1 MTNKSKKTTLNGL
14 GSVASPELVA
24 LGGSVRSL
32 VDAMLRIDDAPDEL
46 ERARAQL
53 DVIAE
58 RLATSARS
66 SDALRLGRDDEP
78 EDARPYFIDGV
89 MLPPYHPLAADFEIQ
104 TEDAVTTGSVTFG
117 VVFEGPPGCVH
128 GAHVAGFFDQIL
140 GCHNLALGLPA
151 MTASLSVQYR
161 RPTPLFTRLLF
172 EVRIREQKGRKVTV
186 RGALRDGDG
195 VVAEADGLFVLPNSG
210 ITRDLGQIVRE
221 PSRSTPRGRS

>member
-161 RPTPLFTRLLF
+161 RPT
-172 EVRIREQKGRKVTV
+172 VTV